1 MESLFTGRFWYN
13 KINTKDKEWLPENS
27 NTKGKFRKPFFF
39 LQMRKLISD
48 IGNLFY
54 PQLCAGCSN
63 ILNANEDILCL
74 ACSFT
79 LPVTD
84 FHNHGNNEMEK
95 IFQARIN
102 IQSGASYLYFKKGGI
117 VQNILHRMK
126 YEGIREAAI
135 VLGRNYGK
143 ILKESERFNDIDVII
158 PVPLHKKKEKKRG
171 FNQSEE
177 FGRGLSESMGK
188 PLQINNLVRI
198 TPSETQTRKSRFR
211 RWENVADI
219 FHVDTPAG
227 IENKKVLLVDDVVT
241 TGATLESCA
250 IALMNKCPGIEI
262 KIATIAFAT

>member
-1 MESLFTGRFWYN
+1 MCLQAD
-13 KINTKDKEWLPENS
+13 INS
-27 NTKGKFRKPFFF
+27 
-39 LQMRKLISD
+39 ISFQV
-48 IGNLFY
+48 NLFDY
-54 PQLCAGCSN
+54 FV
-63 ILNANEDILCL
+63 CL
-74 ACSFT
+74 Y
-79 LPVTD
+79 V
-84 FHNHGNNEMEK
+84 
-95 IFQARIN
+95 
-102 IQSGASYLYFKKGGI
+102 
-117 VQNILHRMK
+117 
-126 YEGIREAAI
+126 
-135 VLGRNYGK
+135 
-143 ILKESERFNDIDVII
+143 
-158 PVPLHKKKEKKRG
+158 KKKEKKRG

-262 KIATIAFAT
+262 KIATIAFATQHYKAD